1 LELVNVALFGG
12 FEFALVHARHPLSLL
27 LCQRWASGILFFYR
41 RSDQLANLAL
51 RDRDVLAQLASNA
64 RTQIRPLYFLAPAN
78 KAFAISLGALIH
90 PIREIT
96 RLLVRIMVV
105 SSYAERNPFCME
117 VTMYR
122 AVIVALASVL
132 LILPATEL
140 LARGGGGGHGGG
152 GGGGGPGGGSGGS
165 GHSGG
170 GGGPGGG
177 VGGGGG
183 GGRAG
188 FAGAPMGGFGGGR
201 AGYTGGHM
209 GRMHAGPPGPVG
221 FRAGANFNRANVNRA
236 NVNRHVVA
244 NRFRHRKVFFNGGYG
259 GDYYYSCYPIWNG
272 YRWVN
277 SCNWGN
283 YGY

>member
-1 LELVNVALFGG
+1 MLEPS
-12 FEFALVHARHPLSLL
+12 ALVAFTHSLARMCCSRNEAPPKKGSTPIRRFAVQAWATSL
-27 LCQRWASGILFFYR
+27 R
-41 RSDQLANLAL
+41 
-51 RDRDVLAQLASNA
+51 NA
-64 RTQIRPLYFLAPAN
+64 RASPGRTSGAC
-78 KAFAISLGALIH
+78 ISL
-90 PIREIT
+90 PQDCEQ
-96 RLLVRIMVV
+96 RLCYFTQCFWSIQFGKSPDCLSGSRW
-105 SSYAERNPFCME
+105 SAPTQRNPFCTE

-122 AVIVALASVL
+122 AVIVALASAL

-152 GGGGGPGGGSGGS
+152 GGGAP
-165 GHSGG
+165 GG
-170 GGGPGGG
+170 GGGGAGGGGGGAGGGGGGRGG

-183 GGRAG
+183 GGH
-188 FAGAPMGGFGGGR
+188 GGSGGPGGGR
-201 AGYTGGHM
+201 AGYAGGHM
-209 GRMHAGPPGPVG
+209 GRMHAGPAGPVG